1 MLILFVKK
9 TCGYTRIHVFVDCYR
24 WGVSDNAVSPAF
36 TNLDYTL
43 TVYDE
48 TPPATSLYTVSVTES
63 PEVTMTTATTLFT
76 FDSNSSNHFQREQ

>member
-1 MLILFVKK
+1 MNLEMKK
-9 TCGYTRIHVFVDCYR
+9 YGHTRIHVFVDCYR

-48 TPPATSLYTVSVTES
+48 TPPAPSLYTVSVTES

-76 FDSNSSNHFQREQ
+76 FDSNSSNHFQREQSL

>member
-48 TPPATSLYTVSVTES
+48 TPPVTSLYTVSVTES
-63 PEVTMTTATTLFT
+63 PEVTMTTATTFFT